1 MNIILQ
7 KDFPPLGSSGEVVT
21 VKDGFA
27 RNYLIPQGVA
37 LKVDKATLKIIAEKE
52 KVKKLRSEKTVRLA
66 KQFAEDISKISLTI
80 KVQAGE
86 EDKLFGSVTSQD
98 ISDLL
103 KEKGVEIDR
112 RKILLE
118 EPIKALGA
126 YQIPIK
132 LHTDVTVNIKLWVIK
147 EQ

>member
-118 EPIKALGA
+118 LSFCVK
-126 YQIPIK
+126 
-132 LHTDVTVNIKLWVIK
+132 
-147 EQ
+147 